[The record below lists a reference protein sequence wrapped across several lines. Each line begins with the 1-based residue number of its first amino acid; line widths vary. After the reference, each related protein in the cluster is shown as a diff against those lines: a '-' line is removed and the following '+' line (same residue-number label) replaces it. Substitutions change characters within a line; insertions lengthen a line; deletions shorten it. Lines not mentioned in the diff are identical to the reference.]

1 VCKMENRFDIMTIA
15 HAICVAGYVAI
26 TLGYVALYDLGRS
39 CEEVRSEAMIAAILI
54 AAMVAV
60 DFLGKKLGNAK

>member
-1 VCKMENRFDIMTIA
+1 MEKRFDIMTIA

-26 TLGYVALYDLGRS
+26 TLGYVALYDLGLS
-39 CEEVRSEAMIAAILI
+39 CEEVRSGAMIAAILI